1 MMTINSSGPDI
12 FDNTSVAPSYS
23 GVDTVLLKEGGR

>member
-1 MMTINSSGPDI
+1 MTAINLSGPDI
-12 FDNTSVAPSYS
+12 FNKTSVAPSNS